1 MKVSAAA
8 FALLALAGSSAAQYF
23 SDGWTPGQK
32 PHSVSSG
39 APAAETAGFVP
50 PEVTEEDQTKAASA
64 PFSVWDIFDVNKML
78 KTEPAVAL
86 FGKFGV
92 NITDKVDTAVKIWD
106 DRIPL
111 ITDDNFNELIVNEP
125 LTKDEED
132 ERVWVIVISVTS
144 ARQDGISKFLD
155 SAFDEAYNQTVL
167 AGDLPHVRWGRIDY
181 INVTY
186 ITTKWAVWQAPYL
199 VILKDRGQ
207 TLRFYRPHQMRL
219 RDDALRQFLSVD
231 GWKQTRPWQSAYAP
245 GGNREHIMDFQAK
258 WFTIIYNYVSLVP
271 KWALLFLSGSLAS
284 VFIGLLHKSDAKKAA
299 AVTARTVKAEPK
311 AGTPAPVA
319 TTKAS
324 AVDSERE
331 SSASPA
337 GKRTSTR
344 LRKNK
349 K

>member
-132 ERVWVIVISVTS
+132 ERVWVIVMCVCLLKCSGVFTQTVIFSSVTS

-186 ITTKWAVWQAPYL
+186 ITTKWAVWQ
-199 VILKDRGQ
+199 
-207 TLRFYRPHQMRL
+207 
-219 RDDALRQFLSVD
+219 
-231 GWKQTRPWQSAYAP
+231 
-245 GGNREHIMDFQAK
+245 
-258 WFTIIYNYVSLVP
+258 YVSPLFALYCMWLRLLQSSLPCYLEGPWTDSPFLPPTPNASSRRCSPPVLV
-271 KWALLFLSGSLAS
+271 G
-284 VFIGLLHKSDAKKAA
+284 
-299 AVTARTVKAEPK
+299 
-311 AGTPAPVA
+311 
-319 TTKAS
+319 
-324 AVDSERE
+324 
-331 SSASPA
+331 
-337 GKRTSTR
+337 
-344 LRKNK
+344 
-349 K
+349 